1 MSKASAGGSGAVD
14 EELFIKSFEDV
25 PPVKIFSSRDVQE
38 HMQKAKDVLSDSS
51 CMWEKRIDNCKVLR
65 ALLISGAADYDDF
78 FQSLRTLESAFIMV
92 VKDLRS
98 QVVREGC
105 ITIAYLSQ
113 QLGSK
118 FDHFAEAVLP
128 SLLNLIPNSA
138 KVMSTSGM
146 VCIRFIMQFVHTNRL
161 IPIICGSTT
170 SKSNIIRRACL
181 EFVNQ
186 LLHSWPTH
194 CLEKHIAL
202 LQESIKRGIS
212 DADSEAR
219 VHSRKA
225 FWGFADHFK
234 SQADALLN
242 SLDASKQKLLQGEVS
257 NSSSSSSLNNGDHH
271 QARPRARS
279 RAASEERSGAGGGG
293 SSGYGYSHG
302 SSTLRKAS
310 QRISSSKSDAGDVRI
325 ITPRARAV
333 ASNGVS
339 SSGYGQNHHHQGYTS
354 HNQHYNTIGHSR
366 SRTAGSSARSVGG
379 GGTST
384 LGRGGA
390 SSNFLEV
397 PAPLARSSSAADVS
411 STSSS
416 MPAGEVR
423 RCTTPK
429 PRATILSAAR
439 MAKGSASSLQL
450 MSWKVLLARNRACN
464 DVQRMKE
471 LSNLRPPPLLGINWR
486 HGMKDRSYTSFIPR
500 CCSVTFTGPVE
511 VS

>member
-1 MSKASAGGSGAVD
+1 
-14 EELFIKSFEDV
+14 
-25 PPVKIFSSRDVQE
+25 
-38 HMQKAKDVLSDSS
+38 MQKMKDVLSDST
-51 CMWEKRIDNCKVLR
+51 CMWEKRIDNCKMLR

-78 FQSLRTLESAFIMV
+78 FHSLRTLESAFIMV

-271 QARPRARS
+271 QTRPRARS
-279 RAASEERSGAGGGG
+279 RAASEERSGLGGGV
-293 SSGYGYSHG
+293 SSGYGYSSG
-302 SSTLRKAS
+302 TSTLRKAA
-310 QRISSSKSDAGDVRI
+310 QRISSSKSDAGVNLQSVPFPITTSYQCHDAPPRCAHQHAPRTRSGLERRDQQRVRPAGLHEPQPALQHHR
-325 ITPRARAV
+325 TFP
-333 ASNGVS
+333 
-339 SSGYGQNHHHQGYTS
+339 QPHHQ
-354 HNQHYNTIGHSR
+354 QQFQR
-366 SRTAGSSARSVGG
+366 RAQCWR
-379 GGTST
+379 
-384 LGRGGA
+384 GRGFHAGKGR
-390 SSNFLEV
+390 SFL
-397 PAPLARSSSAADVS
+397 L
-411 STSSS
+411 
-416 MPAGEVR
+416 
-423 RCTTPK
+423 
-429 PRATILSAAR
+429 
-439 MAKGSASSLQL
+439 LQL
-450 MSWKVLLARNRACN
+450 PDSSRVPGALL
-464 DVQRMKE
+464 
-471 LSNLRPPPLLGINWR
+471 
-486 HGMKDRSYTSFIPR
+486 
-500 CCSVTFTGPVE
+500 
-511 VS
+511 